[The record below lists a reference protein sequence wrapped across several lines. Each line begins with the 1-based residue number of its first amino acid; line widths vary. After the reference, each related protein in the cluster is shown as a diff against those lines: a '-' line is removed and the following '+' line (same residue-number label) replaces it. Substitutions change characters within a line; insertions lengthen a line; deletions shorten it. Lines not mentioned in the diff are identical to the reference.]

1 MNERQGS
8 FELQF
13 GQIECEYNNNRPFDK
28 TPSCSPLPQN
38 EAEQFDDLNFSINS
52 NTNFQANGFQSRKIK
67 ENNYQIKNQPNLFE
81 VLKVDKLV
89 ALFKEKLMLKSHVL
103 SQAKRELIRKIVNEK
118 YVQQREQ
125 ISQQEFNT
133 YCSKL
138 SHQLFDQGNVFLQ
151 IWSYIKTIILLV
163 LLWVYPFLWSFRIDS
178 QYHSLTIVF
187 IILDIIQKL
196 NTQLIFQ
203 GNVINQRSEILSFYL
218 RSQLLF
224 DTLIIISVIT
234 LNYTIKGNQR
244 LQIVEIIFLLIFSI
258 FIYRKFTEE
267 IAKINQSTQFNK
279 LYREYFNLF
288 QLLILIVYF
297 IHILACIWNYVGQ
310 ESSQYFEN
318 SWIIQANIMNDKI
331 EIQYLYSY
339 YWAATTTITVG
350 YGDIVPKN
358 PIEIIACIFSM
369 LFSSFIFAY
378 SINSIGNILYNINV
392 QQSQFIQSIRAISAY
407 MNQYHVPN
415 QLQNRIRSYLQYQN
429 QEQSDID
436 QEYTYVIDNKL
447 SQQLKEELKFTVFK
461 YILQKSKILLNNFSE
476 ESLKQASQKLI
487 SRQYCPDEFIFHQ
500 NIQDDNS
507 LYMIDQGK
515 VQLIDTKS
523 DTVICTLTK
532 GQFFGEN
539 SFYTLSSRKCSA
551 KSIGFTKIFS
561 IKRDDFLSVLS
572 QMDLE
577 KFHNIKDR
585 ILQNLS
591 IDGMK
596 CFLCNKDDHIVFDCK
611 YLNYKPDIQK
621 LIYLYN
627 KSMQQRMINFKRNH
641 FKFKALKIK
650 TIIQDQ
656 QKAFLNDYQ
665 QEDQISDQDETL
677 KNSISQQQPS
687 LDTPSQE
694 LTIQSPINQE
704 GFQTKNSIYK
714 IVHPKGNEPKSVT
727 IPNSNSTMNLEPS
740 IKEIQLKSNLKIE
753 RTEREKSQRLT
764 KSWKSQFLTSI
775 NNKNFEDLIEFEIHK
790 EFQHYFPH
798 NNITEIIIQYNKI
811 GKSLRRLSR
820 KSQRSVYKNPLKKK
834 SQ

>member
-1 MNERQGS
+1 MSQRIESQG
-8 FELQF
+8 LQS
-13 GQIECEYNNNRPFDK
+13 GQIQCQFDDNYRPFNK

-38 EAEQFDDLNFSINS
+38 EAEQFDDLNCSILS
-52 NTNFQANGFQSRKIK
+52 NTNFQVDGFKSSKYK
-67 ENNYQIKNQPNLFE
+67 SKNQRIKIQSNLFE
-81 VLKVDKLV
+81 VMKVDKLV
-89 ALFKEKLMLKSHVL
+89 ALFKEKLMLKAHVL
-103 SQAKRELIRKIVNEK
+103 SQSKRELIKKIINEK
-118 YVQQREQ
+118 YVQQRE
-125 ISQQEFNT
+125 SNVLHDFPT
-133 YCSKL
+133 RCAKL
-138 SHQLFDQGNVFLQ
+138 SHQLFDSGNFFLQ
-151 IWSYIKTIILLV
+151 IWSYIKTIILLI
-163 LLWVYPFLWSFRIDS
+163 LLWVYPFLWSFRIES
-178 QYHSLTIVF
+178 EYHSHTIVF
-187 IILDIIQKL
+187 ILLDIILKL
-196 NTQLIFQ
+196 NTQLVFQ
-203 GNVINQRSEILSFYL
+203 GNVINSRSEILSFYF

-234 LNYTIKGNQR
+234 INQTIQGNQKV
-244 LQIVEIIFLLIFSI
+244 QIVEIIFVFIFS
-258 FIYRKFTEE
+258 FLIYRKFTEE
-267 IAKINQSTQFNK
+267 INK

-297 IHILACIWNYVGQ
+297 IHILACIWNYAGHESQ
-310 ESSQYFEN
+310 EYYQN
-318 SWIIQANIMNDKI
+318 SWIVQANIFNEKI

-339 YWAATTTITVG
+339 YWAAATTITVG
-350 YGDIVPKN
+350 YGDVSPKN
-358 PIEIIACIFSM
+358 PIEILTCIFSM

-378 SINSIGNILYNINV
+378 SINSIGNILYNINL

-415 QLQNRIRSYLQYQN
+415 QLQNRIRSYLQYSN

-436 QEYTYVIDNKL
+436 QEYKEVIDNKL

-487 SRQYCPDEFIFHQ
+487 SRQYCPDELIFMQ

-507 LYMIDQGK
+507 LYMIDSGK

-523 DTVICTLTK
+523 DTTICTLTN

-539 SFYTLSSRKCSA
+539 SFYTLNPRKCSA

-561 IKRDDFLSVLS
+561 INRDDFLSVLS
-572 QMDLE
+572 QTDLQ

-591 IDGMK
+591 IDGML
-596 CFLCNKDDHIVFDCK
+596 CYLCNKDDHILFNCN

-621 LIYLYN
+621 LIQLYN
-627 KSMQQRMINFKRNH
+627 KSQQNRTIRVKRYRQ
-641 FKFKALKIK
+641 KFNSLKIK
-650 TIIQDQ
+650 TKIVQDN
-656 QKAFLNDYQ
+656 QKAYINDLQ
-665 QEDQISDQDETL
+665 QDDQLSDQDETN
-677 KNSISQQQPS
+677 KNSISQLQPS

-694 LTIQSPINQE
+694 LTNQSPINLE
-704 GFQTKNSIYK
+704 GFPTRNSIYK
-714 IVHPKGNEPKSVT
+714 IVHPKGNESKQVA
-727 IPNSNSTMNLEPS
+727 IPNSNTVMNLEPS

-753 RTEREKSQRLT
+753 RMEREKSQKLT
-764 KSWKSQFLTSI
+764 KTWRSQFFTSL
-775 NNKNFEDLIEFEIHK
+775 NNANFEDLVEFEKHQ

-798 NNITEIIIQYNKI
+798 NNFTDIIIEYNKI

-820 KSQRSVYKNPLKKK
+820 KSQRSVFKNPMKKK

>member
-1 MNERQGS
+1 MNQRLES
-8 FELQF
+8 FGLQS
-13 GQIECEYNNNRPFDK
+13 GQIECQFDDNYRPFNK

-38 EAEQFDDLNFSINS
+38 EAEQFEDLNFSILS
-52 NTNFQANGFQSRKIK
+52 NTNFQVDGIKSAKQKSKIQ
-67 ENNYQIKNQPNLFE
+67 QIKIQSNLFE

-89 ALFKEKLMLKSHVL
+89 ALFKEKIMLKAHVL
-103 SQAKRELIRKIVNEK
+103 SQSKRELIKKIINEK
-118 YVQQREQ
+118 YVQQRESNAQ
-125 ISQQEFNT
+125 HDFPT
-133 YCSKL
+133 HCSKI
-138 SHQLFDQGNVFLQ
+138 SHQLFDSGNVFLQ

-178 QYHSLTIVF
+178 QYHPLTIVF
-187 IILDIIQKL
+187 ILLDIILKL
-196 NTQLIFQ
+196 NTQLVFQ
-203 GNVINQRSEILSFYL
+203 GNVINSRSEILSFYF

-234 LNYTIKGNQR
+234 ISQTISGNQKV
-244 LQIVEIIFLLIFSI
+244 QIVEIIFVFIFS
-258 FIYRKFTEE
+258 FLIYRKFTEE

-279 LYREYFNLF
+279 LFREYFNLF
-288 QLLILIVYF
+288 QLLILIIYF
-297 IHILACIWNYVGQ
+297 IHILACIWNYAGHESQ
-310 ESSQYFEN
+310 EYFEN
-318 SWIIQANIMNDKI
+318 SWIVQANILNEAI

-339 YWAATTTITVG
+339 YWAAATTITVG
-350 YGDIVPKN
+350 YGDISPKN
-358 PIEIIACIFSM
+358 PIEILTCIFSM
-369 LFSSFIFAY
+369 LLSSFIFAY
-378 SINSIGNILYNINV
+378 SINSIGNILYNINL

-407 MNQYHVPN
+407 MNQYHIPN
-415 QLQNRIRSYLQYQN
+415 QLQNRIRSYLQYSN

-436 QEYTYVIDNKL
+436 QEYKEVIENKL

-487 SRQYCPDEFIFHQ
+487 SRRYCPEELIFIQ

-507 LYMIDQGK
+507 LYMIDSGK

-523 DTVICTLTK
+523 DTVICTLTN

-539 SFYTLSSRKCSA
+539 SFYTLNPRKCSA

-561 IKRDDFLSVLS
+561 INRDDFLQVLS
-572 QMDLE
+572 KTDLQ

-591 IDGMK
+591 IDGML
-596 CFLCNKDDHIVFDCK
+596 CYLCNKDDHILFDCK

-621 LIYLYN
+621 LILLYN
-627 KSMQQRMINFKRNH
+627 KSMQNRTINVKRDRQ
-641 FKFKALKIK
+641 KFNSLKIK
-650 TIIQDQ
+650 TIIQDN
-656 QKAFLNDYQ
+656 QKAY
-665 QEDQISDQDETL
+665 ISDLQQDEQLSEQDETN
-677 KNSISQQQPS
+677 KNSISQLQPS

-694 LTIQSPINQE
+694 LTNQSPINLD
-704 GFQTKNSIYK
+704 GFPTKNSIYK
-714 IVHPKGNEPKSVT
+714 IVHPKGNESKQVA
-727 IPNSNSTMNLEPS
+727 IPNSNSVMNLEPS

-753 RTEREKSQRLT
+753 REKSQKFT
-764 KSWKSQFLTSI
+764 KTWKSQFITSL
-775 NNKNFEDLIEFEIHK
+775 NNANFEDLIEFEKHQ

-820 KSQRSVYKNPLKKK
+820 KSQRSVFKNPMKKK